1 MLMKYR
7 NHNYR
12 NSSFRQRHRWL
23 TWLIPAVLLTAGVY
37 LLFLVYSPRLATTP
51 LAPLIGGSSPQTVDA
66 RATTPDN
73 ADYIIIPKINLNVAI
88 VTGTNEAALPKGAW
102 HRFPERGDPIKG
114 GNFILSAHRFLLGW
128 TPQQTRAKSPFY
140 SIDKLNVGDTIT
152 IIYKGKTYSY
162 HITKTYSVKPNQVSI
177 EDPSTTAKLT
187 LYSCTLKGSADGR
200 SVIEAQL

>member
-1 MLMKYR
+1 MKYR

-73 ADYIIIPKINLNVAI
+73 ADYIIIPKINLRWI
-88 VTGTNEAALPKGAW
+88 SG
-102 HRFPERGDPIKG
+102 F
-114 GNFILSAHRFLLGW
+114 
-128 TPQQTRAKSPFY
+128 
-140 SIDKLNVGDTIT
+140 GDTMSSIMSDYEIT
-152 IIYKGKTYSY
+152 DEQIDAMLRYLQNFHPEHANKEFAENWLRYWKSKIRDMSLENLDNDKMEEMFEAF
-162 HITKTYSVKPNQVSI
+162 TKL
-177 EDPSTTAKLT
+177 D
-187 LYSCTLKGSADGR
+187 R
-200 SVIEAQL
+200 